1 MFLAMTV
8 MLPAAAQD
16 SLSVRASS
24 PRAADSPSVKP
35 SFPLAVGSLLFANGF
50 IHGMGRLTSFECSE
64 VTMHSLRRNF
74 RSGFEW
80 DNDRYFM
87 NQLGHPYQGGLSFN
101 AARNNGFTFLQS
113 TAFTVAGSFLWEYCG
128 EKEPP
133 SINDMITTSV
143 AGTLFGECSH
153 RLANRVLDN
162 SDRGARRVLRE
173 ATAAFLNPLQGLERL
188 LTGKMWKVRGNEN
201 QNENENEDENQNE
214 NENENACVSISLT
227 DRYVVAANGASHG
240 SHHPFVAIAA
250 EYGET
255 ADGEPHTHPYDFI
268 DVDGALAFGGG
279 QPVIPRLNVTAR
291 ICSTPLKTK
300 TKTKTKNT
308 VQGDLPL
315 GIPKG
320 DASLVEESPHLEL
333 GLYQFYKYDDTR
345 LGDSLRGPFPF
356 GETASFGPGLII
368 KSPQGGRLSF
378 EQRLF
383 ARGVILGTAESDYYN
398 CYDRQ
403 YNMGSGYGA
412 SSMTRLSWKTGSS
425 PLEGQREAFRLELNT
440 YYLHLY
446 TWRGYDA
453 ATPPWE
459 TTGTA
464 SLYPNVLGD
473 RSHTRQLALDLQV
486 QARLTPHCGLAL
498 GAAWFSRHTHYDDYP
513 HHHADSYEL
522 RAGLLWEL

>member
-1 MFLAMTV
+1 MRKGLLAMVLAMTV

-16 SLSVRASS
+16 SLSVRPSF

-35 SFPLAVGSLLFANGF
+35 SFPLAVGSMLFANGF
-50 IHGMGRLTSFECSE
+50 IHGMGRLTNFECSE

-113 TAFTVAGSFLWEYCG
+113 AAFTVAGSFLWEYCG

-162 SDRGARRVLRE
+162 SDRGVRRVLRE

-201 QNENENEDENQNE
+201 QNENENE
-214 NENENACVSISLT
+214 NENACVSISLA

-291 ICSTPLKTK
+291 ICSTPLTSHL
-300 TKTKTKNT
+300 T
-308 VQGDLPL
+308 PL
-315 GIPKG
+315 TSHLTPHT
-320 DASLVEESPHLEL
+320 SHLSPLSLEL

-425 PLEGQREAFRLELNT
+425 PWEGQREAFRLQLNA

-464 SLYPNVLGD
+464 SQYPNVLGD

-498 GAAWFSRHTHYDDYP
+498 GAAWFSRHTHYNDYP

>member
-1 MFLAMTV
+1 MAMTA

-16 SLSVRASS
+16 SLSTRASL

-35 SFPLAVGSLLFANGF
+35 SFPRAVGSLLFVNGS
-50 IHGMGRLTSFECSE
+50 IHLLGRLTNFECSE

-74 RSGFEW
+74 RSDFEW

-101 AARNNGFTFLQS
+101 AARNNGFNFLQS
-113 TAFTVAGSFLWEYCG
+113 AAFTVAGSFLWEYCG

-133 SINDMITTSV
+133 SINDIITTS
-143 AGTLFGECSH
+143 AGGVLFGECSH
-153 RLANRVLDN
+153 RLANCVLDN

-201 QNENENEDENQNE
+201 QNEDE
-214 NENENACVSISLT
+214 NENCVRRFARRNGNEDQNAWVNISLA
-227 DRYVVAANGASHG
+227 DRYVVAADGASHG
-240 SHHPFVAIAA
+240 SHHPFVTISA

-255 ADGEPHTHPYDFI
+255 ADGKRHTHPYDFI
-268 DVDGALAFGGG
+268 AVDGALAFGGG

-300 TKTKTKNT
+300 TKTKTKT
-308 VQGDLPL
+308 VSGGLPAGTETL
-315 GIPKG
+315 EG
-320 DASLVEESPHLEL
+320 LEEAEL

-368 KSPQGGRLSF
+368 KSPQGGRFSL

-398 CYDRQ
+398 CYQRQ
-403 YNMGSGYGA
+403 YNFGSGYGA
-412 SSMTRLSWKTGSS
+412 SSITRLSWKTGSS
-425 PLEGQREAFRLELNT
+425 PLEDQRETFRLQLNA

-464 SLYPNVLGD
+464 SKYPNVLGD
-473 RSHTRQLALDLQV
+473 RSHARQLALDLQL
-486 QARLTPHCGLAL
+486 QARLTPHCGLSL

-513 HHHADSYEL
+513 RHHADSYEL
-522 RAGLLWEL
+522 RAGLLWSL

>member
-16 SLSVRASS
+16 SLSVRASF
-24 PRAADSPSVKP
+24 PRVADSPSVKP
-35 SFPLAVGSLLFANGF
+35 SFPLAVGSMLFANGF

-113 TAFTVAGSFLWEYCG
+113 AAFTVAGSFLWEYCG

-188 LTGKMWKVRGNEN
+188 LTGKMWKVRV
-201 QNENENEDENQNE
+201 NENEDENENE

-268 DVDGALAFGGG
+268 DVDVSASSAAE
-279 QPVIPRLNVTAR
+279 PV
-291 ICSTPLKTK
+291 
-300 TKTKTKNT
+300 
-308 VQGDLPL
+308 
-315 GIPKG
+315 
-320 DASLVEESPHLEL
+320 SPHL
-333 GLYQFYKYDDTR
+333 QH
-345 LGDSLRGPFPF
+345 
-356 GETASFGPGLII
+356 
-368 KSPQGGRLSF
+368 
-378 EQRLF
+378 
-383 ARGVILGTAESDYYN
+383 
-398 CYDRQ
+398 
-403 YNMGSGYGA
+403 
-412 SSMTRLSWKTGSS
+412 SSHLT
-425 PLEGQREAFRLELNT
+425 PLT
-440 YYLHLY
+440 
-446 TWRGYDA
+446 
-453 ATPPWE
+453 
-459 TTGTA
+459 
-464 SLYPNVLGD
+464 
-473 RSHTRQLALDLQV
+473 SH
-486 QARLTPHCGLAL
+486 LTPHTSHLSPL
-498 GAAWFSRHTHYDDYP
+498 TSKFRTRP
-513 HHHADSYEL
+513 L
-522 RAGLLWEL
+522 PIL